1 MKIKRRWENMSGQIR
16 MSPAELTDKAKR
28 YGRSG
33 DQIHQILTDLTN
45 LQTDLKAEWEG
56 KAFVQFE
63 HQFDELSS
71 KVQKFSELMH
81 QIEDQLNK
89 TADAV
94 AQQDEDLSRN
104 FGLN

>member
-1 MKIKRRWENMSGQIR
+1 MSGQIR
-16 MSPAELTDKAKR
+16 MSPAELTSKATR

-33 DQIHQILTDLTN
+33 EQINQILTDLKN
-45 LQTDLKAEWEG
+45 LQNELRGEWEG
-56 KAFVQFE
+56 KAFA
-63 HQFDELSS
+63 QFDQQFIELSP
-71 KVQKFSELMH
+71 KVQNFSELMH
-81 QIEDQLNK
+81 KIEDQLKK